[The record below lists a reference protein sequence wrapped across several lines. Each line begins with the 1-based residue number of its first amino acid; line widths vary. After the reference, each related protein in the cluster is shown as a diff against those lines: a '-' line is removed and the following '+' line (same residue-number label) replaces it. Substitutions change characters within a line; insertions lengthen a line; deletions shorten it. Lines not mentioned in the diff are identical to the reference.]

1 MVEWSNNV
9 AALDTFVLELGEDAT
24 AAGHNTIGT
33 DQLVE
38 VELSQAAEILRRN
51 LSQEVSQSLALRSKD
66 DIVNLKSGLVLL

>member
-1 MVEWSNNV
+1 LVEWSNNV

-38 VELSQAAEILRRN
+38 VELSQAAEILN
-51 LSQEVSQSLALRSKD
+51 KWKLANPNM
-66 DIVNLKSGLVLL
+66 DIL